1 MTALDILL
9 LLPLGVGAV
18 KGFRRGLVLEVV
30 SLLAFVLAVVG
41 GLSLLSAAVPLVR
54 QYVGDAFGM
63 LPLVSFALVFVAIMW
78 GVHLLGGLLKTAV
91 HLTPLG
97 VLDNL
102 LGGAAGVLKGVLGLS
117 LLLHGTGLAGLNLL
131 SPNLV
136 TGSQV
141 LPIVQQATPMGGPV
155 QYLRADRAGPGV
167 GNVAGADSP
176 RRFSAGA
183 QSAAALPATGGHFE
197 EPHVHLPVG

>member
-18 KGFRRGLVLEVV
+18 KGFRRGLVLEAV

-54 QYVGDAFGM
+54 HYVGDAFGM

-102 LGGAAGVLKGVLGLS
+102 LGGTAGVLKWVLGLS
-117 LLLHGTGLAGLNLL
+117 LLLHGTGLAGLSLL

-141 LPIVQQATPMGGPV
+141 LPIVQHATPMALEITGYVMP
-155 QYLRADRAGPGV
+155 
-167 GNVAGADSP
+167 
-176 RRFSAGA
+176 FA
-183 QSAAALPATGGHFE
+183 QDLLVRIKTAFVRS
-197 EPHVHLPVG
+197 